1 MNVRFTN
8 GGGIIRAEVYSAE
21 MIREILD
28 NQYRDEMIDYVD
40 QYFEDVADSEERVD
54 DDEYANFYADW
65 LIDEC
70 DMAWDMLKE
79 FGEVQIAFV
88 DIKRE

>member
-1 MNVRFTN
+1 MKIRLTN
-8 GGGIIRAEVYSAE
+8 RGEIIRDEIYNAKGL
-21 MIREILD
+21 RDILD
-28 NQYRDEMIDYVD
+28 TQYRDEMTGYVD
-40 QYFEDVADSEERVD
+40 QYFDDVADGEERVD
-54 DDEYANFYADW
+54 NDEYANFYADW